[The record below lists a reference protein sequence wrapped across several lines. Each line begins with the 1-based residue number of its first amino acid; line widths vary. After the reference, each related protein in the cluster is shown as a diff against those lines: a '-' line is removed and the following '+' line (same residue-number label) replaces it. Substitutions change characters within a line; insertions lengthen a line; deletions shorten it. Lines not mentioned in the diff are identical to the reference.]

1 MQLKNMVI
9 LQDENK
15 DLRED
20 LDRLKKLSYDEKI
33 KEMQEENKNLR
44 KRNGFLLIQND
55 EFQQKIKNLSENNN
69 D

>member
-1 MQLKNMVI
+1 
-9 LQDENK
+9 
-15 DLRED
+15 LRED

-33 KEMQEENKNLR
+33 KEMHEENKNLR

>member
-1 MQLKNMVI
+1 VYKENQLLNMQLKSMAI

-20 LDRLKKLSYDEKI
+20 LDRLKKLSYDDKI
-33 KEMQEENKNLR
+33 KEMHEENKNLR

-55 EFQQKIKNLSENNN
+55 EL
-69 D
+69 

>member
-33 KEMQEENKNLR
+33 KEMHEENKNLR

-55 EFQQKIKNLSENNN
+55 EFQQKIKNLSDNNN

>member
-33 KEMQEENKNLR
+33 KEMHEENKNLR

>member
-1 MQLKNMVI
+1 MQLKNMDI
-9 LQDENK
+9 LQEENK

-33 KEMQEENKNLR
+33 KEMHEENKNLK

-55 EFQQKIKNLSENNN
+55 ELQ
-69 D
+69 